1 MLLVM
6 CMVLNELR
14 VVHESIRPLVEDV
27 TDLPLLFTT
36 AMRIRFLISEY
47 FSRRWEA
54 MGLGL
59 GLGLAHA
66 QKECEALQV
75 CSRSAVILQLA
86 TSAAKATP
94 FLIIQR
100 SP

>member
-59 GLGLAHA
+59 AHA
-66 QKECEALQV
+66 QKEYAALQV
-75 CSRSAVILQLA
+75 CSRSADLQSFVIWQHQRL
-86 TSAAKATP
+86 KPHP
-94 FLIIQR
+94 F
-100 SP
+100 SS